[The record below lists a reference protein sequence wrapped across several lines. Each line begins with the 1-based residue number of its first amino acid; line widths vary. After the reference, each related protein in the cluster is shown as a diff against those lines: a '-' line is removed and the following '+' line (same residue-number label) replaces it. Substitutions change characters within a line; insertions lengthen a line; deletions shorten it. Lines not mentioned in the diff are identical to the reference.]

1 MKKLL
6 KKISDIIKTVFGYG
20 IMICLFAGGLTFF
33 GYLAAMIIGGDT
45 AAAICKFIYKEII
58 PVIIYFSTALVL
70 LGLVAM
76 YLSGET
82 ALTAKKKNSKEKA

>member
-1 MKKLL
+1 MKEFF
-6 KKISDIIKTVFGYG
+6 KKISVFLKGIFGWG

-33 GYLAAMIIGGDT
+33 GYIAALIAGGETAAMI
-45 AAAICKFIYKEII
+45 CSFIYKRFIPII
-58 PVIIYFSTALVL
+58 VYITSVLVM

-82 ALTAKKKNSKEKA
+82 ALSAKEKK